1 MRKKTIGEVLRLART
16 NQGLTLEELHKKTEI
31 QLDMLEAMEADDFDQ
46 LPSPFYTRSFLR
58 KYAWA
63 VELDERIVLDAYDSG
78 SMITYEEVDVDED
91 ELTGRR
97 RSSKKNKTSFLP
109 LFYFILFALSI
120 VIFVT
125 YYVWNYLQT
134 QPERSSAS
142 SYSVVQATS
151 STSSVTPS
159 SSSGSSSSS
168 SSSVEPVISVSGEG
182 NYVEI
187 AYKTSKETAKL
198 QLSVSDARSWV
209 SVSESELEGGVTLS
223 PENKSAETT
232 VSTNK
237 SVTITLGVVKG
248 VVLTVDN
255 QTVDLSKLTA
265 QTGQITV
272 IFTKN

>member
-78 SMITYEEVDVDED
+78 SMITYEEVDVDEE

-109 LFYFILFALSI
+109 LFYFIFFALSI

-125 YYVWNYLQT
+125 YYVWNYIQT

-151 STSSVTPS
+151 STSSATPS
-159 SSSGSSSSS
+159 STSSDSSSSS
-168 SSSVEPVISVSGEG
+168 SNIEPVISVSGEG

-223 PENKSAETT
+223 PDNKSAETT
-232 VSTNK
+232 VSTKNP
-237 SVTITLGVVKG
+237 VTITLGVVKG
-248 VVLTVDN
+248 VALTVDN

-272 IFTKN
+272 TFTKN